1 MGRLKDAPLIHIDQ
15 ACFETLV
22 SGGKIVEADGF
33 GPKVYLLPDSTYLKI
48 FRRKRWLSSAMWS
61 PYAQRF
67 SENCRA
73 LAARGVP
80 CPEIIAIY
88 RIPSIERDAVHY
100 RPLPGQTVRQILKQC
115 LDAPEA
121 AALRRQL
128 GGFVAHLHGL
138 GVYFRSL
145 HLGNVVRTPQG
156 ELGLIDTADMRI
168 FRRGLGRLLR
178 ARNLKHMR
186 RHAEEGGWLGA
197 DGEFFIAYRQASAEN
212 TSA

>member
-1 MGRLKDAPLIHIDQ
+1 LIHVDQ

-22 SGGKIVEADGF
+22 SGGQIIEADGF
-33 GPKVYLLPDSTYLKI
+33 GPKVYLLPDGTYLKI

-67 SENCRA
+67 SDNCRT

-80 CPEIIAIY
+80 CPEIIATY
-88 RIPSIERDAVHY
+88 RIPSIGRDAVHY
-100 RPLPGQTVRQILKQC
+100 RPLPGQTLRQILKQ
-115 LDAPEA
+115 DIAAPEA
-121 AALRRQL
+121 IALRRQL
-128 GGFVAHLHGL
+128 GGFVAHLHAL

-145 HLGNVVRTPQG
+145 HLGNVVRTQQG

-168 FRRGLGRLLR
+168 FRRSLGRLLR

-186 RHAEEGGWLGA
+186 RHAEEGDWLGA
-197 DGEFFIAYRQASAEN
+197 DGEFFTAYRQAVAEN
-212 TSA
+212 APS